1 MSVQH
6 ERASSIG
13 MPTASRLAA
22 LRLKCFL
29 PLRLVD
35 RIFEWLSQDLR
46 RLRIPVG
53 IPVVSNAAV
62 REVEGSEF
70 LETAEAEVQ
79 RAFRLLREAAA
90 HSSPLNVGGCIFL
103 QTLLSRSARMR
114 QTVYSALAQDRRPL
128 D

>member
-46 RLRIPVG
+46 RLRIPV
-53 IPVVSNAAV
+53 VSNAAV

-90 HSSPLNVGGCIFL
+90 HSSPLNVGGCILL

-114 QTVYSALAQDRRPL
+114 QTVYSALAHDRRPL

>member
-46 RLRIPVG
+46 RLRIPV
-53 IPVVSNAAV
+53 VSNAAV

-90 HSSPLNVGGCIFL
+90 HSSPLNVGGCILL